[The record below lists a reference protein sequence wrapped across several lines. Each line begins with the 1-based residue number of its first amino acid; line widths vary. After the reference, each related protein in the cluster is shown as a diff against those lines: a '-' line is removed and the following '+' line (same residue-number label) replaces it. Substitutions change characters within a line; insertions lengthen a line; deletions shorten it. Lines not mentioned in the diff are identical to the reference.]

1 MEWRKRGP
9 SVVFQAQ
16 DLEREIVRNFKKIAC
31 FVYDLLHRMLHVCYV
46 V

>member
-16 DLEREIVRNFKKIAC
+16 DLEREIVGNFKIAC